1 MNELGKKDNIFE
13 DVFGNISNYEHI
25 GGLINKF
32 IENVYY
38 GKGLHVFQVFHSIVS
53 YTFWSTLVLI
63 QDTTHDLAKRPRSDV
78 LIQDKRSLKWLWR
91 QRELWIF
98 RCIPDFRN

>member
-53 YTFWSTLVLI
+53 
-63 QDTTHDLAKRPRSDV
+63 
-78 LIQDKRSLKWLWR
+78 
-91 QRELWIF
+91 
-98 RCIPDFRN
+98 